1 MDTVS
6 VADVDTDSVTEFVR
20 LKEIEV
26 VGEMESVKERDMV
39 ADKGCVTVNGRDTV
53 GIAFGVRLRVRERL

>member
-1 MDTVS
+1 M
-6 VADVDTDSVTEFVR
+6 ADVDTDSVTEFVR

-53 GIAFGVRLRVRERL
+53 LE